1 MEILKIIDRVERYV
15 VYILVL
21 MLLVSVVLGTL
32 ELSRILLR
40 NIFNAR
46 FFLVDIDRLFESF
59 SFFLTLII
67 GLELLKSIKSY
78 LMQGSINPAFV
89 VEVAIIALGNKLI
102 TLDMKLA
109 EPGLL
114 IGVGIIF
121 LGLSAIYI
129 ALKKPNKPV
138 NDKAGNA

>member
-1 MEILKIIDRVERYV
+1 MGILKIIDRVERYV

-40 NIFNAR
+40 NILDAPL
-46 FFLVDIDRLFESF
+46 FLVDIDRLFESF
-59 SFFLTLII
+59 GFFLILVI

-78 LMQGSINPAFV
+78 LVQGSINPAFV

-102 TLDMKLA
+102 TLDIKLA

-114 IGVGIIF
+114 IGVGIML
-121 LGLSAIYI
+121 LGLSATYL
-129 ALKKPNKPV
+129 ALKKANKSV
-138 NDKAGNA
+138 NDKSGNS